1 MCKRFA
7 SKGENFMQDT
17 TLPVRLLPFHFVA
30 ASLTSPT
37 KTSTDF
43 CDTITATSDMAILMV
58 QDGTFRVHTQ
68 KEVYT
73 LSRGNCLFLN
83 SHQTYQLSNPNRA
96 GAQADLLLFNPD
108 FLFGDFD
115 TVLTDKYLIP
125 FLHSAHCSSFLLP
138 KDNDQFAF
146 GSVFDSI
153 KALLAEKPFA
163 YELSCKEL
171 LCKLFRMLLTYSRSL
186 TIAQSTK
193 AAETTKVV
201 ASPSSY
207 DITRIKEAM
216 AFFQENY
223 MNPVAL
229 EEIADAIH
237 LSTSE
242 CCRCFRRTVGAT
254 PMEYLNKYRILES
267 IKRIKAG
274 DAIAD
279 NISNLAYS
287 VGFNSPSYYNLV
299 FRRYFDCT
307 PSKFKRKFTPALVPM
322 ADTEFIAQ
330 T

>member
-1 MCKRFA
+1 MVLSNLMCKRID

-17 TLPVRLLPFHFVA
+17 TLPVRLLPFHYVA
-30 ASLTSPT
+30 ASHGKPN
-37 KTSTDF
+37 KTRTDF
-43 CDTITATSDMAILMV
+43 WDSITTTSEMALLLV
-58 QDGTFRVHTQ
+58 QDGAFRVHTQ

-73 LSRGNCLFLN
+73 LSRGNCLFIN
-83 SHQTYQLSNPNRA
+83 SHQTCQLSNPNRED
-96 GAQADLLLFNPD
+96 AQADLLLFNHD

-115 TVLTDKYLIP
+115 IVLTDKYLIP
-125 FLHSAHCSSFLLP
+125 FLRSAHCSSFLLP

-146 GSVFDSI
+146 GSECDSI
-153 KALLAEKPFA
+153 KALIAEKPFA
-163 YELSCKEL
+163 YELYCKEL
-171 LCKLFRMLLTYSRSL
+171 LCKLFRMLLTYSQSL
-186 TIAQSTK
+186 T
-193 AAETTKVV
+193 AAEPT

-207 DITRIKEAM
+207 DIMRMKEAM

-242 CCRCFRRTVGAT
+242 CCRCFRRTVDAT
-254 PMEYLNKYRILES
+254 PIEYLNKYRILES

-307 PSKFKRKFTPALVPM
+307 PSKYKRKFTPALVPM
-322 ADTEFIAQ
+322 ADTGIIAQ